1 MHADLVYET
10 NDTYC
15 ETMLIILWNAM
26 HANLVYETN
35 GTNYVTILIILWN
48 GV

>member
-1 MHADLVYET
+1 MYADLVYET
-10 NDTYC
+10 NDTNS
-15 ETMLIILWNAM
+15 MLIILWNAM

-35 GTNYVTILIILWN
+35 GTNYVTILIILSN